1 MARFSRDVGRSG
13 TPRGPR
19 SKRRAAAYWMPRTR
33 GAGRRYEER
42 QLARPRPG
50 KNSFVCEDGRISTL
64 SVGSNYLEASATS
77 SAQAIR
83 GNCLLRVRGRSNSCP
98 ASTGDSVEFCSMSP
112 RAKRLSGAKNRVRVK
127 SNFVSRFKL
136 IWVVSP
142 PRTNISLSENQKLCT
157 LPAVPLS
164 LEGRLAIVTDVE
176 AGCGGRGSV
185 ARRAILVRTA
195 KACGLSAPTL
205 ALSRR

>member
-1 MARFSRDVGRSG
+1 MPHHRAITVTVHLIHPFHRDRSSTLSPYAILQADQSAQP
-13 TPRGPR
+13 TPRRHRLPPSRREAPPNDGLRRTIQYAEALVMESKGPR
-19 SKRRAAAYWMPRTR
+19 CTGCPAC
-33 GAGRRYEER
+33 AGHDGGMKN
-42 QLARPRPG
+42 QLARRA
-50 KNSFVCEDGRISTL
+50 NQLSFARCRLARTP
-64 SVGSNYLEASATS
+64 
-77 SAQAIR
+77 
-83 GNCLLRVRGRSNSCP
+83 LR
-98 ASTGDSVEFCSMSP
+98 
-112 RAKRLSGAKNRVRVK
+112 AKNRVRVK

-142 PRTNISLSENQKLCT
+142 PRTNISLSENQKLCI

-195 KACGLSAPTL
+195 KACGLGAPTL